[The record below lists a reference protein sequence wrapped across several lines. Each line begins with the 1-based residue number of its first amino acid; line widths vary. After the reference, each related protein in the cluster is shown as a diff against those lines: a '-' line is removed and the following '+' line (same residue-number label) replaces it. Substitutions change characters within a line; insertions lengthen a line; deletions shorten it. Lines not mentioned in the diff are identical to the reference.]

1 MKKQINKKLKPTKS
15 GKPVI
20 NKSTLKNLKKDLFSK
35 YNVLVKLEYAL
46 ARDRKAGML
55 IEKTT
60 LDTFKLASKDWK
72 DTEIKWKEA
81 LLAFAALKDKKKK
94 KGSAS

>member
-1 MKKQINKKLKPTKS
+1 MKKLIKKKSKPVKS
-15 GKPVI
+15 GIPVI

-35 YNVLVKLEYAL
+35 YNVVIKLEYAL
-46 ARDRKAGML
+46 AKERKKGMI

-72 DTEIKWKEA
+72 DTEIKWKES

-94 KGSAS
+94 

>member
-1 MKKQINKKLKPTKS
+1 MKNQIKKKLKPAKS

-35 YNVLVKLEYAL
+35 YSVLIKLEYAL
-46 ARDRKAGML
+46 AKDRKNGVI

-60 LDTFKLASKDWK
+60 LVAFKLASKDWK
-72 DTEIKWKEA
+72 DTETKWKEA

-94 KGSAS
+94 